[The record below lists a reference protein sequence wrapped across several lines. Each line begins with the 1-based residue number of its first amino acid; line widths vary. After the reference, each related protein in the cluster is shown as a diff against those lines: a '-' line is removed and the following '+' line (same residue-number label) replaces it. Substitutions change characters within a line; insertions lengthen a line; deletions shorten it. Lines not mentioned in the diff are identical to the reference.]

1 MQDCYSS
8 QDELPMRPKKLNHA
22 WLKTPQKGIR
32 MSFQLRPDQVRKLWL
47 GFFGIW
53 LVLVSGLL
61 DFWIKS
67 PGLKQ
72 WLQVELLVHKK
83 QQEIAEIEAKSEN
96 YKNIIRQLETNP
108 VAQEREIRKVLGYL
122 GEQEVVFE
130 VVK

>member
-1 MQDCYSS
+1 
-8 QDELPMRPKKLNHA
+8 
-22 WLKTPQKGIR
+22 
-32 MSFQLRPDQVRKLWL
+32 MSFNLQPHQVRKLWF

-53 LVLVSGLL
+53 LLLVSGLL

-83 QQEIAEIEAKSEN
+83 RQEIAEIEAKSESF
-96 YKNIIRQLETNP
+96 KNVAHQLESNP

-122 GEQEVVFE
+122 GEQEIVFE
-130 VVK
+130 FVK

>member
-1 MQDCYSS
+1 
-8 QDELPMRPKKLNHA
+8 
-22 WLKTPQKGIR
+22 
-32 MSFQLRPDQVRKLWL
+32 MSFRFGDDQIRKLWI

-53 LVLVSGLL
+53 LLLVSGLF

-72 WLQVELLVHKK
+72 WIQVELLVQKK
-83 QQEIAEIEAKSEN
+83 RTEIAEIEAKSESA
-96 YKNIIRQLETNP
+96 KNVIHQLESNP

-130 VVK
+130 LVK